1 MRLIHDHKATLTQQ
15 RGMVVCLRFLGH
27 EVHIMV
33 CNLKV
38 QVGKVVHPFS
48 KFVVCTFLLSR
59 TACACTL
66 NTDSALNRS
75 ADAVSVQVNSCMQVA
90 QLLECFNGGLVFF
103 GIHTD
108 ILEKVIETITAKV
121 VFLAFAKYRGQRT
134 LDNVIV

>member
-1 MRLIHDHKATLTQQ
+1 
-15 RGMVVCLRFLGH
+15 
-27 EVHIMV
+27 MV

-75 ADAVSVQVNSCMQVA
+75 ADAISVQINSRTQITH
-90 QLLECFNGGLVFF
+90 LLECFNGGLVFF

-121 VFLAFAKYRGQRT
+121 MLFPFTKYRGQRT

>member
-1 MRLIHDHKATLTQQ
+1 
-15 RGMVVCLRFLGH
+15 
-27 EVHIMV
+27 
-33 CNLKV
+33 
-38 QVGKVVHPFS
+38 
-48 KFVVCTFLLSR
+48 
-59 TACACTL
+59 
-66 NTDSALNRS
+66 
-75 ADAVSVQVNSCMQVA
+75 MQVA

>member
-1 MRLIHDHKATLTQQ
+1 
-15 RGMVVCLRFLGH
+15 
-27 EVHIMV
+27 MV

-59 TACACTL
+59 AACACTL

-75 ADAVSVQVNSCMQVA
+75 ADAVSVQVNSCTHVVH
-90 QLLECFNGGLVFF
+90 LLECFNGGLVFF

-108 ILEKVIETITAKV
+108 IFEKVIETITAKV
-121 VFLAFAKYRGQRT
+121 VFFSFTKYRGQRT
-134 LDNVIV
+134 LNNVIV

>member
-1 MRLIHDHKATLTQQ
+1 
-15 RGMVVCLRFLGH
+15 MVVGLRFLGH

-33 CNLKV
+33 CNLEV

-48 KFVVCTFLLSR
+48 KLVICTFLLPR

-66 NTDSALNRS
+66 NTDSALNLS
-75 ADAVSVQVNSCMQVA
+75 TEAVSVQVNSCTQVA
-90 QLLECFNGGLVFF
+90 HLLEHFSGGLVFF

-121 VFLAFAKYRGQRT
+121 VFLAFAKNRGQRT
-134 LDNVIV
+134 LNNVIV